1 MNEMAT
7 PTGRVNF
14 GKDTIMF
21 KTRRTIIHALLEISL
36 TDSSEIN

>member
-7 PTGRVNF
+7 PTGRVNI

-21 KTRRTIIHALLEISL
+21 KTTRTIIHALLEFSL
-36 TDSSEIN
+36 TDSSKIN